1 MTAIVQFFVL
11 QTQIMYFAGLE
22 VCGIIYKKQRREQNM
37 NGIFGDIFDFD
48 GDGKLNIIEQAA
60 ELAFI
65 ATIIEEEEI
74 DEGEETDDDDY

>member
-1 MTAIVQFFVL
+1 
-11 QTQIMYFAGLE
+11 MYFAGLE

-48 GDGKLNIIEQAA
+48 GDGKLEIIEQAA

-65 ATIIEEEEI
+65 ANIIE
-74 DEGEETDDDDY
+74 DEETDDDDDE

>member
-1 MTAIVQFFVL
+1 
-11 QTQIMYFAGLE
+11 MYFAGLE

-60 ELAFI
+60 EFAFI

>member
-1 MTAIVQFFVL
+1 
-11 QTQIMYFAGLE
+11 MYFAGLE

-48 GDGKLNIIEQAA
+48 GDGKLDIIEQAA

-65 ATIIEEEEI
+65 ANIIE
-74 DEGEETDDDDY
+74 DEETDDDDDE

>member
-1 MTAIVQFFVL
+1 
-11 QTQIMYFAGLE
+11 MYFAGLE

-48 GDGKLNIIEQAA
+48 GDGRLDIIEQAA

-65 ATIIEEEEI
+65 ADIIE
-74 DEGEETDDDDY
+74 DEETDDEDDE

>member
-1 MTAIVQFFVL
+1 
-11 QTQIMYFAGLE
+11 
-22 VCGIIYKKQRREQNM
+22 M

-48 GDGKLNIIEQAA
+48 SDGKLDIIEQAA

>member
-37 NGIFGDIFDFD
+37 NGIFGDTFDFD
-48 GDGKLNIIEQAA
+48 GDGKLDIIEQAA

-65 ATIIEEEEI
+65 ANIIE
-74 DEGEETDDDDY
+74 DEETDDDDDE

>member
-48 GDGKLNIIEQAA
+48 GDGKLEIIEQAA
-60 ELAFI
+60 ELEFI
-65 ATIIEEEEI
+65 ADIIE
-74 DEGEETDDDDY
+74 DEETDDEDDEDDDY

>member
-11 QTQIMYFAGLE
+11 QTQTMYFAGLE

-37 NGIFGDIFDFD
+37 NGIFGDTFDFD
-48 GDGKLNIIEQAA
+48 GDGKLEIIEQAA

-65 ATIIEEEEI
+65 ANIIE
-74 DEGEETDDDDY
+74 DEETDDDDDE

>member
-1 MTAIVQFFVL
+1 
-11 QTQIMYFAGLE
+11 MYFAGLE

-48 GDGKLNIIEQAA
+48 GDGKLDIIEQAA

-65 ATIIEEEEI
+65 ADIIE
-74 DEGEETDDDDY
+74 DEETDDEDDE

>member
-1 MTAIVQFFVL
+1 
-11 QTQIMYFAGLE
+11 MYFAGLE

-48 GDGKLNIIEQAA
+48 GDGKLDCLEQAA

-65 ATIIEEEEI
+65 ANIIEEEEN
-74 DEGEETDDDDY
+74 DEETDEYDNDE